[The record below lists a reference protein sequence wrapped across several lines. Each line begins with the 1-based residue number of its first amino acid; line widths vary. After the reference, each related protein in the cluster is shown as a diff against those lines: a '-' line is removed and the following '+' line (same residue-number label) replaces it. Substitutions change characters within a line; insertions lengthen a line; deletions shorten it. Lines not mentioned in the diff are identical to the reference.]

1 MARMLR
7 VAAGQLGPIQLKDTR
22 KDAVE
27 RLIVLMRQAAA
38 EGARLVVFPELAL
51 TTFFPRWFMESQAEI
66 DKYFEREM
74 PGPDT
79 LPLFNEAKRLGIG
92 FYLGYAELTEEEGK
106 AHRYNAAVLVAAD
119 GRIVGKYRKV
129 HLPYL
134 GVDMHTTP
142 GDRPFAVHDVNG
154 VKIGMNICY
163 DVGFP
168 EAARCLTLLG
178 ADLIVL
184 PTNWPPGA
192 ECMASASIPSRAME
206 NAVYYAA
213 VNRVGTER
221 GFRFIGRSSM
231 CAPNGKVIAASEGV
245 DEEILY
251 ADIDVEQSRRKHIIR
266 VPDKHEIDRLA
277 DRRPEMYELLTRP
290 HELKTPRQVHQ
301 H

>member
-1 MARMLR
+1 MK
-7 VAAGQLGPIQLKDTR
+7 VAGVQMDVAIGNPTANLDRIETFTEQTTAQGADLTIFPECAVTGYCFDSFEESLPLAEMIPGPST
-22 KDAVE
+22 E
-27 RLIVLMRQAAA
+27 RLTAICNRLKTHIVTGML
-38 EGARLVVFPELAL
+38 
-51 TTFFPRWFMESQAEI
+51 
-66 DKYFEREM
+66 ERD
-74 PGPDT
+74 GDRI
-79 LPLFNEAKRLGIG
+79 F
-92 FYLGYAELTEEEGK
+92 
-106 AHRYNAAVLVAAD
+106 NAAVLV
-119 GRIVGKYRKV
+119 GPEGVVGSYRKI

-142 GDRPFAVHDVNG
+142 GDRPFAVHEVNG

-168 EAARCLTLLG
+168 ESARCLALLG

-206 NAVYYAA
+206 NAVFYAA

-221 GFRFIGRSSM
+221 GFRFIGRSSI

-277 DRRPEMYELLTRP
+277 DRRPEMYGPITQP
-290 HELKTPRQVHQ
+290 HNLPTPRMVHGNG
-301 H
+301 